1 MEVFTQTF
9 SNNIHPKLKKKK
21 KHVLEQ
27 EILLPMNSILSKA
40 KECKKE
46 RMFTSSLEGP

>member
-9 SNNIHPKLKKKK
+9 SYNIHPKLKKKK
-21 KHVLEQ
+21 KVLEQ
-27 EILLPMNSILSKA
+27 EILLPMNKILSKA

-46 RMFTSSLEGP
+46 CLHPP